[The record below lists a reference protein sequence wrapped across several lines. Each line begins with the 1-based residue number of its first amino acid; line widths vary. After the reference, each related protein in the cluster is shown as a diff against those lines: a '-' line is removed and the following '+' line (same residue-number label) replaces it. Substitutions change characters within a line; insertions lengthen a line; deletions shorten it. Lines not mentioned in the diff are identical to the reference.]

1 MRPWVCL
8 LLYCQELMG
17 EVRPTVTKEA
27 GLEDMGVKKAD
38 FVGFPHP
45 GQVQPEVALID
56 HKCAQGTAQ

>member
-1 MRPWVCL
+1 
-8 LLYCQELMG
+8 MG
-17 EVRPTVTKEA
+17 EVRPTIAKEA